1 MSAQDDLLTAA
12 KSLRDQGRT
21 TFSLNDILST
31 ARRYGSTYPDT
42 TLRSTMMKML
52 QTEENPAQDN
62 VVFIEVRHGYY
73 RMSR

>member
-12 KSLRDQGRT
+12 KALRDQGRT
-21 TFSLNDILST
+21 AFSLADILST

-42 TLRSTMMKML
+42 VLRKTLMGLL

-62 VVFIEVRHGYY
+62 VVFVEVRHGYY
-73 RMSR
+73 RMTR